1 MCWICNNSLVIRRT
15 SIFDLFGK
23 LTPITAGMR
32 VVVRNAVMETENWD
46 DVVSSETRYE
56 WVKNL
61 WRLFRLQGIQFSRA
75 QMPGDAVNREMRLIC
90 AVDAASQL
98 KIIGV
103 WAGFL
108 QKNGE
113 YSCQLLIGRSLL
125 VREAQGGVGGPHHWV
140 QLAVDLQAS
149 PGRLGES
156 VLVCL
161 IVTFLS
167 VG

>member
-32 VVVRNAVMETENWD
+32 VVVRNAVMETENW

-90 AVDAASQL
+90 AVDAASQ
-98 KIIGV
+98 
-103 WAGFL
+103 
-108 QKNGE
+108 
-113 YSCQLLIGRSLL
+113 RS
-125 VREAQGGVGGPHHWV
+125 R
-140 QLAVDLQAS
+140 
-149 PGRLGES
+149 
-156 VLVCL
+156 
-161 IVTFLS
+161 
-167 VG
+167 